1 MGRTRNQLVV
11 SSIPIAMRNLLF
23 FIAVLT
29 EDGKSTKKRSHL
41 EKYLFRRSV
50 SCLKKIPFRNINVLV
65 QFLAETLFHRD
76 FILFVFLCEEKNK
89 KNQRSTDNF
98 FQILRK
104 NQFFFYYL
112 KNEINSHKF

>member
-41 EKYLFRRSV
+41 EKISISAFSVMFEKDSV
-50 SCLKKIPFRNINVLV
+50 SKHKRFSSVFGRNPFSPRFHFICFSLRRKKQKNSEVNSELLPNF
-65 QFLAETLFHRD
+65 
-76 FILFVFLCEEKNK
+76 EEK
-89 KNQRSTDNF
+89 
-98 FQILRK
+98 
-104 NQFFFYYL
+104 
-112 KNEINSHKF
+112 